1 MEIQGTFYSG
11 TTGNDAFLYH
21 GVKNEVNVIRSEA
34 DNEDCSTHENHPQ
47 CFFPLTNPLKSNW
60 WVFQGYSCFS
70 RYNMQW
76 WSLESQIQQVQQL
89 QPWWPEPLHPSVC
102 TQDQQSKNLCYWLSQ
117 HFSGWENGK
126 QAVPTTIQM
135 TALMPTS
142 YLRFQFL
149 ALNGLRRKRHLWR
162 LMHVKKKMLAYM
174 LRYFR

>member
-1 MEIQGTFYSG
+1 MKQITKTAAHMKTIRNAFFLSLIPWKAIGGCFKDTVVFQVQHAMVITGITNPASSAI
-11 TTGNDAFLYH
+11 TTMVTRTTASICLYPRSAKQESVLLAKPAFLRM
-21 GVKNEVNVIRSEA
+21 G
-34 DNEDCSTHENHPQ
+34 
-47 CFFPLTNPLKSNW
+47 
-60 WVFQGYSCFS
+60 
-70 RYNMQW
+70 
-76 WSLESQIQQVQQL
+76 
-89 QPWWPEPLHPSVC
+89 
-102 TQDQQSKNLCYWLSQ
+102 
-117 HFSGWENGK
+117 NGK